1 MTVEKKS
8 ADPNRPG
15 SSPEKEGTGEKE
27 KETLFVTRPL
37 LPPLEEVLPYLEEI
51 WQTHKLTNKG
61 PLHEKLEDALCQHLG
76 VEHISLFANGTL
88 ALVTAMQALR
98 LTGEVITTPYS
109 FVATANAL
117 LWNNL
122 TPVFVDVD
130 PVTLNLDPEQVEAA
144 ITPKTSAILPVH
156 VYGHPANV
164 DEFQN
169 IADLYGLRLIYDAAH
184 CFGVEDEGGSILR
197 HGDLSILSFHA
208 TKVFNTFEGGA
219 IVSPNAKTKQRID
232 YLKNFGFANET
243 TVLAAGI
250 NAKMNEF
257 QAAVGLTQLNHIDS
271 AIDARAGVDALY
283 REQLADIPGIRCHTP
298 STARRHNHGY
308 FPIFVEDDY
317 PLSRDELYFRLRD
330 AGIRGRR
337 YFYPLI
343 PEFPMYRNLPGNERE
358 DWPNAHEAAER
369 VICLPIFPDL
379 SERSIVMI
387 SHVINHCCPV

>member
-1 MTVEKKS
+1 M
-8 ADPNRPG
+8 
-15 SSPEKEGTGEKE
+15 
-27 KETLFVTRPL
+27 
-37 LPPLEEVLPYLEEI
+37 PYLEEI
-51 WQTHKLTNKG
+51 WRTHQLTNKG
-61 PLHEKLEDALCQHLG
+61 PFHEQLESALCDYLG

-117 LWNNL
+117 LWNGL

-130 PVTLNLDPEQVEAA
+130 PVTLNLDPAQVEAA
-144 ITPKTSAILPVH
+144 ITPNTSAILPVH
-156 VYGHPANV
+156 VYGHPADVNGLQ
-164 DEFQN
+164 D

-184 CFGVEDEGGSILR
+184 CFGVDDQGGSVLR

-243 TVLAAGI
+243 TVVAAGI

-257 QAAVGLTQLNHIDS
+257 QAAVGLAQLDHIDT
-271 AIDARAGVDALY
+271 AIDARARIDNLY
-283 REQLADIPGIRCHTP
+283 RQQLSDVTGIRCHTL
-298 STARRHNHGY
+298 SSASRHNYAY
-308 FPIFVEDDY
+308 FPIFVEDAY
-317 PLSRDELYFRLRD
+317 SLSRDELYFYLRD
-330 AGIRGRR
+330 LGIWGRR

-343 PEFPMYRNLPGNERE
+343 SEFPMYRNLAGNSPGS
-358 DWPNAHEAAER
+358 WHHAHNAAER
-369 VICLPIFPDL
+369 VICLPIYPDL
-379 SERSIVMI
+379 TDSQVFQIAKHFRDNS
-387 SHVINHCCPV
+387 C

>member
-1 MTVEKKS
+1 MDRKAPAQDE
-8 ADPNRPG
+8 P
-15 SSPEKEGTGEKE
+15 
-27 KETLFVTRPL
+27 LFVTRPQ
-37 LPPLEEVLPYLEEI
+37 LPPLEEVMPYLEEI
-51 WQTHKLTNKG
+51 WRTHQLTNKG
-61 PLHEKLEDALCQHLG
+61 PFHEQLEAALCDYLG

-117 LWNNL
+117 LWNDL

-156 VYGHPANV
+156 VYGHPADV
-164 DEFQN
+164 DGLQDV
-169 IADLYGLRLIYDAAH
+169 ADLYGLRLIYDAAH

-219 IVSPNAKTKQRID
+219 IVSPDARAKQRID

-243 TVLAAGI
+243 TVVAAGI

-257 QAAVGLTQLNHIDS
+257 QAAVGLAQLKHID
-271 AIDARAGVDALY
+271 AAIHARARIDARY
-283 REQLADIPGIRCHTP
+283 REQLAAIPGIRCHTP
-298 STARRHNHGY
+298 STARRHNHAY
-308 FPIFVEDDY
+308 FPIFVEDDF
-317 PLSRDELYFRLRD
+317 PLSRDELYFRLREH
-330 AGIRGRR
+330 GIRGRR

-343 PEFPMYRNLPGNERE
+343 PEFPMYRNLPGNDRNE
-358 DWPNAHEAAER
+358 WPNAHEAAER
-369 VICLPIFPDL
+369 VICLPMYSELGQEDQDTVVQAFNPD
-379 SERSIVMI
+379 EI
-387 SHVINHCCPV
+387 